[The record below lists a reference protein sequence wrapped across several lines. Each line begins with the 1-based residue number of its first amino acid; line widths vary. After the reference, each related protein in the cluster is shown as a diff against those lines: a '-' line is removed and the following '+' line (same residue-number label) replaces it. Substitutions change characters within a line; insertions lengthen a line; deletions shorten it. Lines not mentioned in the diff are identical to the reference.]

1 MLNRCS
7 RQHKGAMEAKLSQ
20 SLDDIVA
27 ASRRASGGGTKRRH
41 QTRTP
46 IAKASRGDTISSR
59 LGGKTGGRPAAA
71 KQAWRKHVQRKR
83 DAATGE
89 TVVRFYE
96 TDVVRIG
103 TDDIVLSSGG
113 YSNDVTRHCIN
124 DALSNYV
131 FSVKQ
136 SLSGDWFVS
145 DGRTRLVRFTD
156 GIVLSGAAR
165 ELKEREQRGHWRG

>member
-1 MLNRCS
+1 M
-7 RQHKGAMEAKLSQ
+7 
-20 SLDDIVA
+20 
-27 ASRRASGGGTKRRH
+27 
-41 QTRTP
+41 
-46 IAKASRGDTISSR
+46 
-59 LGGKTGGRPAAA
+59 
-71 KQAWRKHVQRKR
+71 
-83 DAATGE
+83 
-89 TVVRFYE
+89 VRFYE

-113 YSNDVTRHCIN
+113 YSNDVTRRCIN